1 MYIPFGDLMLE
12 IMIVYLEIRLKR
24 CEYVLTQKY
33 REFTLEF
40 CVLLRRLCKMLFS
53 PLSDQVI
60 ASVCNPTQL
69 QDIFEVEMMTHVK
82 KVHNRY
88 CFHLFFFLV
97 GDGYFPAF
105 QLWKLKTPIKHVL
118 YIGFVI
124 ISFVWLKTEECQ
136 SNKKQIENNCFNKEH
151 D

>member
-40 CVLLRRLCKMLFS
+40 CVLLRRLCKILFS

-60 ASVCNPTQL
+60 ASVCNPTRL

-88 CFHLFFFLV
+88 CFHLFFF
-97 GDGYFPAF
+97 F
-105 QLWKLKTPIKHVL
+105 
-118 YIGFVI
+118 
-124 ISFVWLKTEECQ
+124 
-136 SNKKQIENNCFNKEH
+136 
-151 D
+151 